1 MTRGPV
7 RGIVGPRAWKVR
19 QKGGPAGL
27 PLVSC
32 KHCDRLDSA
41 VNTILRYA
49 VGVAWAVSALA
60 ISATLDTAPDDPA
73 VLTHFNA
80 SHAIEGISQY
90 RVQIDAFDM
99 VVVEP
104 SAAGHVSGGPSLAQD
119 LQAVPCSC
127 QSRTH
132 CPAAD
137 SSPPL
142 LHA

>member
-1 MTRGPV
+1 MY
-7 RGIVGPRAWKVR
+7 GIVRPRAWKAR
-19 QKGGPAGL
+19 QKVRGQAGL
-27 PLVSC
+27 PFPSC
-32 KHCDRLDSA
+32 KHCDKLDSA

-60 ISATLDTAPDDPA
+60 ISATLDTVPDDPA

-80 SHAIEGISQY
+80 SHELEGISQY
-90 RVQIDAFDM
+90 RVQIDAFDI
-99 VVVEP
+99 VINEL
-104 SAAGHVSGGPSLAQD
+104 SAAASVSNGPSLAED

-142 LHA
+142 LQK